1 MSNRRVLLSATCLL
15 AVAFFSIAIR
25 AHSMAREM
33 RANETGIGTGAQAA
47 ASARCASAEYHQLDF
62 WIGDWDAY
70 DINDP
75 QQAARLS
82 VKPVVGGCALQEDY
96 QQFDGMKGQ
105 SFSGYDANRGG
116 WHQSWVTNGGTW
128 LFMDGKMEGGAMML
142 IAKIHKG
149 GQESLM
155 KSSWTHEGANVRETA
170 TLSADNGATWKPMF
184 DMIFKPHQD
193 AKSGQ

>member
-1 MSNRRVLLSATCLL
+1 MSNRKVLFSIGCLL
-15 AVAFFSIAIR
+15 AIVAVAFAVTAR
-25 AHSMAREM
+25 TVAHQTQPSA
-33 RANETGIGTGAQAA
+33 AQAA
-47 ASARCASAEYHQLDF
+47 ASTRCASAEYHQLDF

-70 DINDP
+70 DVDDP
-75 QQAARLS
+75 KQAARLT
-82 VKPVVGGCALQEDY
+82 VTPVVGGCALQEDY

-105 SFSGYDANRGG
+105 SFSGYDASRGG

-128 LFMDGKMEGGAMML
+128 LFMDGKMEGGSMVL

-170 TLSADNGATWKPMF
+170 TLSSDNGATWKPMF

>member
-1 MSNRRVLLSATCLL
+1 MSNRKVLLSFAGLL
-15 AVAFFSIAIR
+15 AIVAVAFAVR
-25 AHSMAREM
+25 TTAHQTQPTA
-33 RANETGIGTGAQAA
+33 TQATA
-47 ASARCASAEYHQLDF
+47 PARCASAEYHQLDF

-70 DINDP
+70 DVDDP
-75 QQAARLS
+75 KQAARLK
-82 VKPVVGGCALQEDY
+82 VTPVVGGCALQEDY

-128 LFMDGKMEGGAMML
+128 LFMDGKMENGAMVL
-142 IAKIHKG
+142 IAKIHKADKD
-149 GQESLM
+149 SLM
-155 KSSWTHEGANVRETA
+155 KSSWTRQDANVRETA
-170 TLSADNGATWKPMF
+170 TLSTDNGATWKPMF